1 MCKKDEIIKVRESLR
16 REYSEIEY
24 NRIAEKLRYES
35 GEDIEVLAYMSYDRM
50 LSLPNRLFAVAAM
63 R

>member
-1 MCKKDEIIKVRESLR
+1 MELPEIIKVRESLK
-16 REYSEIEY
+16 REYSETEY

-35 GEDIEVLAYMSYDRM
+35 GGDMEVLAYMSHDRM
-50 LSLPNRLFAVAAM
+50 LILPNRLFAVAAM